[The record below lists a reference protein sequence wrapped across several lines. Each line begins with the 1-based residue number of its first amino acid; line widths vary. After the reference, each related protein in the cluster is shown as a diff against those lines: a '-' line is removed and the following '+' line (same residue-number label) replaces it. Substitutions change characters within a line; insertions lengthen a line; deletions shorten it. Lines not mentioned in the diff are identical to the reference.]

1 MVDNYEGLGEGG
13 REKGGESQDLLFAG
27 GTNYHRR
34 NVFHIDE
41 RVEVFRASEI
51 GKMNDVVRYLR
62 DLAAHLLSGSQVQLD
77 TFACAALK
85 KAGHRRVRLQADFI
99 LRERTGTD

>member
-1 MVDNYEGLGEGG
+1 MKAL
-13 REKGGESQDLLFAG
+13 ESQDLLFAG

-85 KAGHRRVRLQADFI
+85 KADDRRVRLQASLI
-99 LRERTGTD
+99 LCERADTDYGRNDSNKK